1 MNSETKNAKI
11 FVFSDNPETK
21 EKCANLPVQVLEYKP
36 TVGSS
41 TIIPKIIELF
51 GGSSTASADR
61 VTVEKMLEEIYKQA
75 KANPAQT
82 FNLVFDVYGLQDLKN
97 NIVYWDDLKAKPNIK
112 IDYFSLS
119 EKKQN
124 SEIHSLDAI
133 LNELCAEYISK
144 QTADESEKDQES
156 DKQASC
162 RKTQTP
168 ENNQV
173 NAALLQNFVEALKK
187 INAKV
192 DALSQN
198 METVKTIVSKK
209 SNIDETNL
217 QLRQE
222 LTEKVQHASAEM
234 SKAKRSEKQWVQSI
248 SSFLDSLAA
257 EASNPDLSED
267 MRYMAERYSK
277 TLLRYLEPLQFEKI
291 ELTVGD
297 NCNPCSEIQVR
308 YSETETAPQEEPLKI
323 LEIQEYGYKY
333 QGVVVKPAK
342 VIVPQPVQTTN
353 VKEETIEIVENDVNN
368 KSAEK

>member
-1 MNSETKNAKI
+1 MSSESNI
-11 FVFSDNPETK
+11 YVFSDNPEASK
-21 EKCANLPVQVLEYKP
+21 QCKGLPVTCFEYKP
-36 TVGSS
+36 ATINSPIYQKILTWFGDSKS
-41 TIIPKIIELF
+41 TEEV
-51 GGSSTASADR
+51 S
-61 VTVEKMLEEIYKQA
+61 VEKVLGGVYKKAA
-75 KANPAQT
+75 KNQEQK
-82 FNLVFDVYGLQDLKN
+82 FYMVFDVYGLEEIEN
-97 NIVYWDDLKAKPNIK
+97 NFDYWDVLQKQPNIK
-112 IDYFSLS
+112 VYRFSFHKELM
-119 EKKQN
+119 KDDV
-124 SEIHSLDAI
+124 HSLAAI
-133 LNELCAEYISK
+133 LNELCPECTP
-144 QTADESEKDQES
+144 QHTADDSEKDQES
-156 DKQASC
+156 DKQAPR
-162 RKTQTP
+162 RKTQAP
-168 ENNQV
+168 ENNQF
-173 NAALLQNFVEALKK
+173 NAALLQNLKNFAEAIKQINSNVEAL
-187 INAKV
+187 
-192 DALSQN
+192 SQEV
-198 METVKTIVSKK
+198 ETVKTIVSKK

-234 SKAKRSEKQWVQSI
+234 SKAKRSEKQWVQCT

-257 EASNPDLSED
+257 EASHPDLSED

-297 NCNPCSEIQVR
+297 NCNPSNEIQVR

-368 KSAEK
+368 